1 MFSLYFFLI
10 FLEKLETK
18 LIKYG
23 FATGQNFFKTQITQ
37 NMSNSN
43 HNPFEETNR
52 LRYIIK
58 QENLVYYAITK
69 IENLG
74 NCKIKF
80 YCDDENK

>member
-1 MFSLYFFLI
+1 
-10 FLEKLETK
+10 
-18 LIKYG
+18 
-23 FATGQNFFKTQITQ
+23 
-37 NMSNSN
+37 MSNN
-43 HNPFEETNR
+43 NKNPFEETNR

-80 YCDDENK
+80 YSDNDKK